1 MILRVRATKLG
12 RIRFVGHRDMA
23 RVWERLLRR
32 LGLAVETSAGFTPRP
47 KISFGLALP
56 VGAESLA
63 EYVDIGLRGGH
74 GLSADRLESWCE
86 QATQLA
92 PEGLEVVAAELRD
105 RADGSLQEIVTS
117 CTWQMWSPSLTTE
130 EINRAVE
137 LVDCDELPL
146 ERERKGQRRTDDVR
160 PMLLD
165 VQPCLDPP
173 GVLVDLATIGRAVRP
188 AEFAQLAFPR
198 LDPVDIRVR
207 RLAQWINGDHQ
218 RREVLSLPGITAAPD
233 DRRPG
238 KEFCNE
244 RFDHSPRTAIWPPGT
259 ADEQRSGTGEPLGRA
274 AS

>member
-1 MILRVRATKLG
+1 VILRLRSTKLG

-32 LGLAVETSAGFTPRP
+32 LGLAIETSAGFTPRP

-63 EYVDIGLRGGH
+63 EYIDVGLRDDH
-74 GLSADRLESWCE
+74 GLSEAGLEGWCE
-86 QATQLA
+86 EATRLA
-92 PEGLEVVAAELRD
+92 PDGLEVVAGELRD

-117 CTWQMWSPSLTTE
+117 CTWQMWSSSLTTE

-137 LVDCDELPL
+137 IVNCDVLHI

-173 GVLVDLATIGRAVRP
+173 GVIVDLATIGRAVRP

-198 LDPVDIRVR
+198 RDPVDIRVR
-207 RLAQWINGDHQ
+207 RLAQWTDGDHQ
-218 RREVLSLPGITAAPD
+218 RREILSLPGITAAPD
-233 DRRPG
+233 IRRPG
-238 KEFCNE
+238 KELSNE
-244 RFDHSPRTAIWPPGT
+244 RSDHTPRTAIWPPGP
-259 ADEQRSGTGEPLGRA
+259 DDQRRPIGNPVGRA